1 MSPHPLDAATTPADG
16 TTPSDGTAEAT
27 VTEPSAADRIGSLLT
42 AASSVVLRAD
52 GEHHELTTP
61 VSVHGSRLRLRAPL
75 DAPLTVA
82 AAREQDGLAVVLD
95 LTDIAPVAVRDRV
108 RGRLTLAGR
117 LHLAHLADDGLSVH
131 LRLDVAHAVLSTPY
145 GTTAI
150 TGADL
155 AAATPDPLARFEAG
169 LLTHLADG
177 HRDALDLLARLVDP
191 ALLAAGPAVRPLA
204 LDRYGL
210 VLRLD
215 HPHGHRDVRLVFPE
229 PARDADEFG
238 HRVHQLVTAAEQV
251 LPIRRR

>member
-1 MSPHPLDAATTPADG
+1 MSPHPHDAAID
-16 TTPSDGTAEAT
+16 TAAESAGIP
-27 VTEPSAADRIGSLLT
+27 EPSAAERIAGLLT
-42 AASSVVLRAD
+42 ATSSVVVRAC
-52 GEHHELTTP
+52 GEQHELATP

-75 DAPLTVA
+75 DAPLTA
-82 AAREQDGLAVVLD
+82 AVAREQDGLAVVLD
-95 LTDIAPVAVRDRV
+95 VTDIAPVAVRDRV

-117 LHLAHLADDGLSVH
+117 LQLAHLADDGLGVH

-155 AAATPDPLARFEAG
+155 AAAAPDPLARYEAG

-177 HRDALDLLARLVDP
+177 HPDALAVLTRLIDPELLAGL
-191 ALLAAGPAVRPLA
+191 PAVRPLA

-215 HPHGHRDVRLVFPE
+215 HPGGHRDVRLVFPE

-238 HRVHQLVTAAEQV
+238 HRVHQLVAAAEQV
-251 LPIRRR
+251 LPARRH